1 MTEPGRQSEIENRQP
16 VGTVRFLAISVVFA
30 AAATGIVWG
39 AYKLL
44 GQPLATNVLGFVAVS
59 GFVVSTAGWYIV
71 VRGFGDAPER
81 MLAYFGAG
89 MLTKLV
95 LLGLTVVLVNVF
107 ELATL
112 EEFFVPFAAV
122 FFLTGF
128 AQLYIAIKG
137 AIRLLNEAEV
147 GRVWEQPAAPG
158 MARNPVKRE
167 AGASDGA

>member
-1 MTEPGRQSEIENRQP
+1 
-16 VGTVRFLAISVVFA
+16 
-30 AAATGIVWG
+30 
-39 AYKLL
+39 
-44 GQPLATNVLGFVAVS
+44 
-59 GFVVSTAGWYIV
+59 
-71 VRGFGDAPER
+71 
-81 MLAYFGAG
+81 